1 MFLVID
7 CGNTNT
13 VFAIYSYKKSK
24 LLLEN
29 SWRLDSSEK
38 RTPDD
43 YFIWLN
49 QVLSFS
55 KIDLKKI
62 YGVSIASVVPD
73 ALFSLLNFNKEYL
86 KIEPFIVGE
95 NNLKIGIDINIDN
108 PSEAGA
114 DRIVNAVAVKKFYNK
129 PSIVIDFGTATTF
142 DIVSKSG
149 SYEGGIIAPGVNLSL
164 EALYMAAS
172 RLPRIKVDNT
182 KNINVVGKNTKDS
195 MYSGIYWGYISLIE
209 GLVKRI
215 NEEKNFNYYVIATG
229 GLSNLFSKNCSI
241 IEKVDNELTL
251 NGLIHIYNI
260 NKS

>member
-1 MFLVID
+1 MLLLID
-7 CGNTNT
+7 CGNTNI
-13 VFAIYSYKKSK
+13 VFAIAQNDRILKKWRINTDPKRTADEYYVWLIK
-24 LLLEN
+24 LLEIEN
-29 SWRLDSSEK
+29 INL
-38 RTPDD
+38 
-43 YFIWLN
+43 
-49 QVLSFS
+49 LSIS
-55 KIDLKKI
+55 DCI
-62 YGVSIASVVPD
+62 IASVVPD

-142 DIVSKSG
+142 DIVSKNG

-215 NEEKNFNYYVIATG
+215 NEEKKFNYYVIATG

>member
-1 MFLVID
+1 MLLLID
-7 CGNTNT
+7 CGNTNI
-13 VFAIYSYKKSK
+13 VFAIAQNDRILKKWRINTDPKRTADEYYVWLIK
-24 LLLEN
+24 LLEIEN
-29 SWRLDSSEK
+29 INL
-38 RTPDD
+38 
-43 YFIWLN
+43 
-49 QVLSFS
+49 LSIS
-55 KIDLKKI
+55 DCI
-62 YGVSIASVVPD
+62 IASVVPD

-215 NEEKNFNYYVIATG
+215 KEEKNLNYYVIATG

>member
-1 MFLVID
+1 MLLLID
-7 CGNTNT
+7 CGNTNI
-13 VFAIYSYKKSK
+13 VFAIAQNDCILKKWRINTDPKRTADEYYVWLIK
-24 LLLEN
+24 LLEIEN
-29 SWRLDSSEK
+29 INL
-38 RTPDD
+38 
-43 YFIWLN
+43 
-49 QVLSFS
+49 LSIS
-55 KIDLKKI
+55 DCI
-62 YGVSIASVVPD
+62 IASVVPD

>member
-1 MFLVID
+1 MLLLID
-7 CGNTNT
+7 CGNTNI
-13 VFAIYSYKKSK
+13 VFDIAKNDSILKKRRINTDPKRTADEYYVWLIK
-24 LLLEN
+24 LLEIEN
-29 SWRLDSSEK
+29 INL
-38 RTPDD
+38 
-43 YFIWLN
+43 
-49 QVLSFS
+49 LSIS
-55 KIDLKKI
+55 DCI
-62 YGVSIASVVPD
+62 IASVVPD

-251 NGLIHIYNI
+251 NGLIHIHNI
-260 NKS
+260 NNN

>member
-1 MFLVID
+1 MLLLID
-7 CGNTNT
+7 CGNTNI
-13 VFAIYSYKKSK
+13 VFAIAQNDRILKKWRINTDPKRTADEYYVWLIK
-24 LLLEN
+24 LLEIEN
-29 SWRLDSSEK
+29 INL
-38 RTPDD
+38 
-43 YFIWLN
+43 
-49 QVLSFS
+49 LSIS
-55 KIDLKKI
+55 DCI
-62 YGVSIASVVPD
+62 IASVVPD
-73 ALFSLLNFNKEYL
+73 ALFSLVNFNKEYL

-229 GLSNLFSKNCSI
+229 GLSNLFSINCAI

>member
-1 MFLVID
+1 MLLLID
-7 CGNTNT
+7 CGNTNI
-13 VFAIYSYKKSK
+13 VFAIAQNDRILKKWRINTDPKRTADEYYVWLIK
-24 LLLEN
+24 LLEIEN
-29 SWRLDSSEK
+29 INLLSISDS
-38 RTPDD
+38 
-43 YFIWLN
+43 I
-49 QVLSFS
+49 
-55 KIDLKKI
+55 
-62 YGVSIASVVPD
+62 IASVVPD
-73 ALFSLLNFNKEYL
+73 ALFSLLSFNKEYL

-215 NEEKNFNYYVIATG
+215 NKEKNFNYYVIATG

>member
-1 MFLVID
+1 MLLLID
-7 CGNTNT
+7 CGNTNI
-13 VFAIYSYKKSK
+13 VFAIAQNDHILKKWRINTDPKRTADEYYVWLIK
-24 LLLEN
+24 LLEIEN
-29 SWRLDSSEK
+29 INL
-38 RTPDD
+38 
-43 YFIWLN
+43 
-49 QVLSFS
+49 LSIS
-55 KIDLKKI
+55 DCI
-62 YGVSIASVVPD
+62 IASVVPD
-73 ALFSLLNFNKEYL
+73 ALLSLLNFNKGYL